1 MVKSTQINQEE
12 NNSLKKEIEILKNE
26 ISRKD
31 ENIKQISNKLKTL
44 ENESK
49 NFNNILQECSEKFND
64 EISKKN
70 EDLEFYK
77 KSYEEQKGRVNK
89 EHELISNSLYDL
101 ALQFMGLKNELQ
113 KKVGNNINSNSNLK
127 RGSEIVDENGNNIN

>member
-1 MVKSTQINQEE
+1 M
-12 NNSLKKEIEILKNE
+12 NNFKKEMEIMKNE
-26 ISRKD
+26 IIRKD
-31 ENIKQISNKLKTL
+31 ENIKQLNSKLKIL

-49 NFNNILQECSEKFND
+49 NFNSILQECSEKFND
-64 EISKKN
+64 EIIKKN
-70 EDLEFYK
+70 EDLEFYR

-113 KKVGNNINSNSNLK
+113 KKVGNNSSNSVIK
-127 RGSEIVDENGNNIN
+127 RGSSIVDENGNIN